1 MVAYFWP
8 LLDKKSRVLEDSLSF
23 LLPYKEVAFLI
34 YIRNPTFIED
44 IEFEGLKVG
53 KYAFIIISFNRIV

>member
-1 MVAYFWP
+1 MAAYFWP
-8 LLDKKSRVLEDSLSF
+8 VLDNKAEFWRILSF
-23 LLPYKEVAFLI
+23 PLPYKEVAFLI